1 MATMLE
7 LGARYGG
14 LAFTCERDFEVVGA
28 WVRSTPE
35 PAWQVRFA
43 DHCHRFAFHAD
54 RLRWLVPE
62 IAGLTLADQLVPLP
76 DLLPLEALDPPA
88 TTADRVAA
96 LTAHWRRL
104 ASAYDGLLTS
114 LNLVSD
120 GAPARWLT
128 LLRADAQDALAA
140 LGRP

>member
-62 IAGLTLADQLVPLP
+62 IVGLTVADQLVALP
-76 DLLPLEALDPPA
+76 DLEPLEPLDPPA

-104 ASAYDGLLTS
+104 ASAYAALLAS

-120 GAPARWLT
+120 GAAARWLG
-128 LLRADAQDALAA
+128 LLRTDAEEALAGLA
-140 LGRP
+140 RP